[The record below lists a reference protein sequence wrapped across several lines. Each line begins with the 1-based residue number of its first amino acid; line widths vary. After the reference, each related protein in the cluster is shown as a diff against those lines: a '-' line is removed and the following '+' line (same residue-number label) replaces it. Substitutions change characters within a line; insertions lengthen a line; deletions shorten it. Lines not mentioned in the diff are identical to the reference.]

1 MIRLLKN
8 PLGVEPEWGLTKGS
22 EFQVVAAP
30 SAKVADRK
38 GVWVRAANGE
48 TVNIFPGEYELVT

>member
-8 PLGVEPEWGLTKGS
+8 LLGVQPEWGLTKGS
-22 EFQVVAAP
+22 ELEVVAAP
-30 SAKVADRK
+30 SAKVAGRE

-48 TVNIFPGEYELVT
+48 TVNIFPGEYETP